1 MNDRML
7 RVNSTIREV
16 LAEEIE
22 RMSDTRLELVTVTSV
37 DTAPNLRTAMV
48 YIDVLGEEDRDGA
61 LEALRRAAKRL
72 QGVIGREVRMKYTPT
87 LEFAIDPG
95 VSGGLRIEQILRD
108 LKVREDEEE

>member
-16 LAEEIE
+16 LADEIE
-22 RMSDTRLELVTVTSV
+22 RMSDTRLEMVSVIAV
-37 DTAPNLRTAMV
+37 DTAPNLRTATV
-48 YIDVLGEEDRDGA
+48 YIDVLGEDDREGA

-95 VSGGLRIEQILRD
+95 VSGGLRIEQLLRD
-108 LKVREDEEE
+108 LRVGEGEEE